1 MSHLTS
7 NTKVIHVAVIYDKF
21 DNYVGEGP
29 DCDLPEYAI
38 ETGQE
43 MVADAVKS
51 SGEYHYAKIE
61 TKILPIYM

>member
-7 NTKVIHVAVIYDKF
+7 KTKVIYVAVIYDQF
-21 DNYVGEGP
+21 SNYVGEGP
-29 DCDLPEYAI
+29 DCDLEEYAI